1 MAVGVKLEEEIFT
14 MRQGIVTAATRVI
27 FMIGTPIAQ
36 VRSPV
41 LFNTHFADRGIDRVM
56 VPLEVSVAAL
66 PGFVA
71 MVREAD
77 NCDGFVATLPHKRAL
92 LKMVDEAGPT
102 ARALES
108 VNAVRRNPDGR
119 LFGDMADGAGF
130 WNGARAAGFE
140 PLGKTA
146 ALAGAGAAGTAIAF
160 EFAQRG
166 GRKLAIW
173 SRSDFEVDALVS
185 RLAGTGI
192 EVVAG
197 LPETL
202 DDYDIAINATPLGMH
217 HAPGSAFPAELVA
230 TLPSGAFAA
239 DAITEPVETRFL
251 AAARAHGL
259 RTINGGAMALGQF
272 ELLKAFVAP
281 EQ

>member
-1 MAVGVKLEEEIFT
+1 MNQ
-14 MRQGIVTAATRVI
+14 RIVTAATRVV

-36 VRSPV
+36 VRSPL
-41 LFNTHFADRGIDRVM
+41 LFNRYFAEQGIDRIM

-66 PGFVA
+66 AGFVA
-71 MVREAD
+71 MVREAE

-140 PLGKTA
+140 PFGKA
-146 ALAGAGAAGTAIAF
+146 AVLAGAGAAGTAIAF

-166 GRKLAIW
+166 GRRLAIW
-173 SRSDFEVDALVS
+173 SRSDGEVDALVS

-192 EVVAG
+192 EVVTG
-197 LPETL
+197 LPESL
-202 DDYDIAINATPLGMH
+202 ERYDIAINATPLGMDY
-217 HAPGSAFPAELVA
+217 APGSAFSPELVA
-230 TLPSGAFAA
+230 TLPAGAFAA
-239 DAITEPVETRFL
+239 DAITEPAVTRFL
-251 AAARAHGL
+251 AAARACGL
-259 RTINGGAMALGQF
+259 RTIDGRAMARGQF
-272 ELLKAFVAP
+272 ELLRAFVAP
-281 EQ
+281 DD

>member
-1 MAVGVKLEEEIFT
+1 MSQ
-14 MRQGIVTAATRVI
+14 RIVTGATRVV
-27 FMIGTPIAQ
+27 FMIGTPVGQ
-36 VRSPV
+36 VRSPT
-41 LFNTHFADRGIDRVM
+41 LFNAHFAKAGIDRIM

-66 PGFVA
+66 AGFVA
-71 MVREAD
+71 MVRDAE

-140 PLGKTA
+140 PLGKSA
-146 ALAGAGAAGTAIAF
+146 VLAGAGAAGTAIAF

-166 GRKLAIW
+166 GRRLAIW
-173 SRSDFEVDALVS
+173 SRSDDEVDALAS

-192 EVVAG
+192 EFVRG
-197 LPETL
+197 LPESL
-202 DDYDIAINATPLGMH
+202 GDYDIAINATPLGMDY
-217 HAPGSAFPAELVA
+217 APGSAFSPELVA
-230 TLPSGAFAA
+230 TLPASAFAA
-239 DAITEPVETRFL
+239 DAITEPVETAFL
-251 AAARAHGL
+251 ATARSCGL
-259 RTINGGAMALGQF
+259 RSIGGRAMAHGQF
-272 ELLKAFVAP
+272 ELLRAFVAP
-281 EQ
+281 AE

>member
-1 MAVGVKLEEEIFT
+1 MSQ
-14 MRQGIVTAATRVI
+14 RIVTAATRVV

-36 VRSPV
+36 VRSPL
-41 LFNTHFADRGIDRVM
+41 LFNTYFAEHGIDRVM

-66 PGFVA
+66 DGFVA
-71 MVREAD
+71 MVREAE

-92 LKMVDEAGPT
+92 LKLVDEAGPT

-130 WNGARAAGFE
+130 WNGARGAGFE
-140 PLGKTA
+140 PFGKAA

-173 SRSDFEVDALVS
+173 SRSSDEVDALAS

-192 EVVAG
+192 EVTSG
-197 LPETL
+197 MP
-202 DDYDIAINATPLGMH
+202 DDLGGYDMAINATPLGMDY
-217 HAPGSAFPAELVA
+217 APGTAFSPEQVASLPA
-230 TLPSGAFAA
+230 GAIAA
-239 DAITEPVETRFL
+239 DAITEPAETVFL
-251 AAARAHGL
+251 GAARARGL
-259 RTINGGAMALGQF
+259 RTIDGRAMARGQF
-272 ELLKAFVAP
+272 ELLRAFVAP
-281 EQ
+281 DE

>member
-1 MAVGVKLEEEIFT
+1 MSQ
-14 MRQGIVTAATRVI
+14 RIVTAATRVV

-36 VRSPV
+36 VRSPL
-41 LFNTHFADRGIDRVM
+41 LFNAYFAEKGVDRVM
-56 VPLEVSVAAL
+56 VPLDVSVEAL
-66 PGFVA
+66 DGFVA
-71 MVREAD
+71 MVRDAE
-77 NCDGFVATLPHKRAL
+77 NCDGFVATLPHKRDL

-140 PLGKTA
+140 PFGKSA
-146 ALAGAGAAGTAIAF
+146 VLAGAGAAGTAIAF

-166 GRKLAIW
+166 GRRLVIW
-173 SRSDFEVDALVS
+173 SRTESEVDALAS

-192 EVVAG
+192 EVVTG
-197 LPETL
+197 LPERL
-202 DDYDIAINATPLGMH
+202 DGYDMAINATPLGMD
-217 HAPGSAFPAELVA
+217 HAPGSAFSPELVA
-230 TLPSGAFAA
+230 TLPAGAFAA

-251 AAARAHGL
+251 AAARACGL
-259 RTINGGAMALGQF
+259 RTINGGSMALGQF
-272 ELLKAFVAP
+272 DLLRAFVAP
-281 EQ
+281 DE